1 MAFWVIIMFVL
12 ITVTKFQQFGN
23 VMRMALKSSC
33 EPRFNGA
40 QLQPNVMASRTKTKR
55 FFICRILYNDHS
67 APLCAMCSLSWAKIR
82 KNSAQRLFAG
92 LFFIWG
98 ILLSHAFFKKS
109 YKCKENS
116 LFSVFYIPEKIEIL
130 SQRGL

>member
-67 APLCAMCSLSWAKIR
+67 APLCAMCSLSWAKILKKIR
-82 KNSAQRLFAG
+82 HSVCLR
-92 LFFIWG
+92 
-98 ILLSHAFFKKS
+98 AFFLFEVYYCPMLFPK
-109 YKCKENS
+109 NLINVRNT